1 MKKKIIKKK
10 FKITLL
16 VLLLISI
23 FSYVSC
29 FVVLYNSNYKLS
41 NYKEE
46 FRKVFGSDVS
56 DNLFDFSNWNSS
68 HYFSDTSGYAIDS
81 NIKTLHIKTVSSNI
95 SLKSYDSSH
104 FNANYSGNSSKP
116 NETVSDGF
124 VFDKKDTTLNI
135 SMNDAEKKIYNGN
148 IEISIPNKFNGNI
161 IIDTVSG
168 NINLD
173 GINASNLTV
182 KSTSSDVILRDSNI
196 SDKLDITSTSGTISL
211 YSQTKFKNAKFKTV
225 SGDIN
230 TDLSNNIN
238 SLDITSTS
246 GDVILSDVNTMNNV
260 KFDLNTTSG
269 DINHNNINLE
279 KGTENSKVKVTT
291 ISGDIDLN

>member
-23 FSYVSC
+23 FSYISC

-46 FRKVFGSDVS
+46 FKKVFGSDVS
-56 DNLFDFSNWNSS
+56 DNLFDFSNWRSS
-68 HYFSDTSGYAIDS
+68 NYFSDTSGYAIDS

-95 SLKSYDSSH
+95 SLRSYDSDH
-104 FNANYSGNSSKP
+104 FNANYSGSSSKS
-116 NETVSDGF
+116 NESISNGF
-124 VFDKKDTTLNI
+124 IFDKKDNTLNI

-182 KSTSSDVILRDSNI
+182 KSTSSDVVLRDSNI

-246 GDVILSDVNTMNNV
+246 GDVILSNVSTMNNV
-260 KFDLNTTSG
+260 KFELNTTSG

-279 KGTENSKVKVTT
+279 KGNGNSKVKVKTL
-291 ISGDIDLN
+291 SGDINLN

>member
-1 MKKKIIKKK
+1 
-10 FKITLL
+10 
-16 VLLLISI
+16 
-23 FSYVSC
+23 
-29 FVVLYNSNYKLS
+29 
-41 NYKEE
+41 
-46 FRKVFGSDVS
+46 
-56 DNLFDFSNWNSS
+56 
-68 HYFSDTSGYAIDS
+68 
-81 NIKTLHIKTVSSNI
+81 
-95 SLKSYDSSH
+95 
-104 FNANYSGNSSKP
+104 
-116 NETVSDGF
+116 
-124 VFDKKDTTLNI
+124 
-135 SMNDAEKKIYNGN
+135 MNDAEKKIYNGN